1 MPTLSEIA
9 AARHARRMEE
19 IRTACHG
26 IEVSLFSDAFDT
38 DATTA
43 ALGDVL
49 VAIASGDV
57 RDIVEKLRSRLA
69 NGDRK
74 AYDMEKRKLPGVTLS
89 AILATRDKDV
99 PISERVE
106 RHSGILQADFD
117 GKDNPQ
123 LTPAE
128 TRDALKSDPHVLA
141 AFVSPSGEGVKALVR
156 IPARIE
162 DHAAAF
168 DAAKAHYME
177 KFGLAMDRAARDIGR
192 LCFLSWDPDLWVNA
206 AAVAIEP
213 TQPELPARR
222 SGPTSKDW
230 ADTYPATLEDVR
242 EMLSF
247 IPSMRGHYD
256 DWLKITN
263 AVWSVVP
270 LAESLPMLQS
280 WTPPKN
286 PGDYEKKWRSRL
298 NTIGIGT
305 LAHYAQQYGFDAKA
319 AARRKMWAGR
329 IRFADGSRTAEKRE
343 TVAEEPPAQIIE
355 MDREFVWSCVER
367 GQRGD
372 AELWAR
378 MASGAYCFDHLA
390 QAWRRYE
397 GGIWEKD
404 DTGATRIEFIDRVC
418 GAYQELADSI
428 LDEINRSPSGAEKDP
443 RRAKIASIQKR
454 IAKLNNA
461 GYSAAALDLA
471 ASVEALRARATDFDR
486 EAHLL
491 ALADRTVDF
500 HAGEVREHR
509 PGDKMTKRIPVKF
522 NAAAECPAFDRF
534 LHLVMGGDEAMI
546 AYIWRAIGY
555 SLTGFVDRDV
565 LFFLWGK
572 GANGKS
578 TFTSA
583 LKLLGGD
590 YMTTIDIESLLAKR
604 ADNNLDYKKAMLEG
618 TRLVVT
624 DEIPEGRRLNE
635 AMIKAL
641 VGGDDIVA
649 RRPYEKPYVFPPTH
663 KLWMVGNHKPTITGT
678 DLGIWRRI
686 HLVPF
691 TVTIPEA
698 DRRPRHEVL
707 AEFRKELPGI
717 LRGALA
723 GYQEMLDLGGLNPPE
738 KVIEAVK
745 EYKSDSDQFALFL
758 ADRTERNITGRVELS
773 ELLRAYLAW
782 CEDEGEEPLA
792 KSSRRLGVLIKERG
806 ISLEMDGHKSRMALG
821 LTLLSQDFGKTS
833 TRHWND

>member
-19 IRTACHG
+19 IRAACAG
-26 IEVSLFSDAFDT
+26 IEVSLFADAFDT

-49 VAIASGDV
+49 AAVASGDV
-57 RDIVEKLRSRLA
+57 RDIIEKLRARLA

-89 AILATRDKDV
+89 AILATRDREV
-99 PISERVE
+99 PITERVE

-156 IPARIE
+156 VPASIE
-162 DHAAAF
+162 GHAAAF

-177 KFGLAMDRAARDIGR
+177 KFGLAMDKAARDIGR
-192 LCFLSWDPDLWVNA
+192 LCFLSWDPELWVNA

-213 TQPELPARR
+213 TQPELPARSSR
-222 SGPTSKDW
+222 SQDWKD
-230 ADTYPATLEDVR
+230 TFPATIEDVK
-242 EMLSF
+242 EMLSY
-247 IPSMRGHYD
+247 IPSMRGNYD

-263 AVWSVVP
+263 AVWSVLP
-270 LAESLPMLQS
+270 LAESLSMLQA

-305 LAHYAQQYGFDAKA
+305 LAHYAQRYGFDAKA

-329 IRFADGSRTAEKRE
+329 IRFADGSRTATRPE
-343 TVAEEPPAQIIE
+343 TVAEEPPGEIVE
-355 MDREFVWSCVER
+355 LDREFVWSCVER

-378 MASGAYCFDHLA
+378 LAGGAYCYDHLA

-397 GGIWEKD
+397 AGCWEKD
-404 DTGATRIEFIDRVC
+404 DTGATRIEFIDRLC
-418 GAYQELADSI
+418 ATYMELVDSI
-428 LDEINRSPSGAEKDP
+428 LDDINRSPSQAEKDP
-443 RRAKIASIQKR
+443 RRAKILSIQKR
-454 IAKLNNA
+454 VAKLNNA
-461 GYSAAALDLA
+461 GYATAALDLA
-471 ASVEALRARATDFDR
+471 ASVETLRAKATDFDR

-491 ALADRTVDF
+491 ALGDRTVDF

-509 PGDKMTKRIPVKF
+509 PGDRITKRIPIRF
-522 NAAAECPAFDRF
+522 DATAECPAFERF
-534 LHLVMGGDEAMI
+534 MHTITAGDEAMI
-546 AYIWRAIGY
+546 SYLMRAIGY

-578 TFTSA
+578 TFTST
-583 LKLLGGD
+583 LKMLAGE

-649 RRPYEKPYVFPPTH
+649 RRPYEKPYVFAPTH

-691 TVTIPEA
+691 VVTIPEA

-717 LRGALA
+717 LRWALA
-723 GYQEMLDLGGLNPPE
+723 GYQELLDLGGLHPPE

-758 ADRTERNITGRVELS
+758 ADRTDRNITARTDLRD
-773 ELLRAYLAW
+773 LLKAYLAW
-782 CEDEGEEPLA
+782 CEDEGEEPVV
-792 KSSRRLGVLIKERG
+792 KSGRRLAVILKERG
-806 ISLEMDGHKSRMALG
+806 INIEIGHARSRVATG
-821 LTLLSQDFGKTS
+821 LLLNGSETS
-833 TRHWND
+833 TRENRHWQD

>member
-9 AARHARRMEE
+9 AARHDRRMEE
-19 IRTACHG
+19 IRSACAG
-26 IEVSLFSDAFDT
+26 IEVSLFADAFDT

-49 VAIASGDV
+49 AAVASGDV
-57 RDIVEKLRSRLA
+57 RDIVEKLRARLA

-89 AILATRDKDV
+89 AILATRDRDV
-99 PISERVE
+99 PITERVE

-128 TRDALKSDPHVLA
+128 TRDALKSDPHVLS

-156 IPARIE
+156 IPASIE
-162 DHAAAF
+162 GHAAAF
-168 DAAKAHYME
+168 DAAKAHYLE
-177 KFGLAMDRAARDIGR
+177 KFGLVMDKAARDIGR

-213 TQPELPARR
+213 SQPELPARHSR
-222 SGPTSKDW
+222 PSQDWKD
-230 ADTYPATLEDVR
+230 TFPATVEDVK
-242 EMLSF
+242 EMLSY
-247 IPSMRGHYD
+247 IPSMRGQYN

-263 AVWSVVP
+263 AVWSVLP
-270 LAESLPMLQS
+270 LAESLPMLQA

-329 IRFADGSRTAEKRE
+329 IRFADGSRTAARRE
-343 TVAEEPPAQIIE
+343 TVAEAPPEEIVE
-355 MDREFVWSCVER
+355 LDREFVWSCVER

-378 MASGAYCFDHLA
+378 LAGGAYCYDHLA

-397 GGIWEKD
+397 AGCWEKD
-404 DTGATRIEFIDRVC
+404 DTGATRIEFIDRVSA
-418 GAYQELADSI
+418 AYAELVDSI
-428 LDEINRSPSGAEKDP
+428 LDDINRSPSQAEKDP
-443 RRAKIASIQKR
+443 RRTKILSIQKR
-454 IAKLNNA
+454 IAKINNA
-461 GYSAAALDLA
+461 GYATSALDLA
-471 ASVEALRARATDFDR
+471 TSVETLRAKATDFDR

-509 PGDKMTKRIPVKF
+509 PGDRITKRIPIHF
-522 NAAAECPAFDRF
+522 DAAAECPAFERF
-534 LHLVMGGDEAMI
+534 MTTITAGDDALI
-546 AYIWRAIGY
+546 SYLIRAIGY

-565 LFFLWGK
+565 LFFLYGK

-578 TFTSA
+578 TFTST
-583 LKLLGGD
+583 LKMLAGE

-649 RRPYEKPYVFPPTH
+649 RRPYEKPYVFAPTH

-691 TVTIPEA
+691 LVTIPEA

-717 LRGALA
+717 LRWALA
-723 GYQEMLDLGGLNPPE
+723 GYQELLDLGGLNPPE
-738 KVIEAVK
+738 KVLEAVK
-745 EYKSDSDQFALFL
+745 EYKDDSDQFAAFL
-758 ADRTERNITGRVELS
+758 EARTERSLSGRTVLS
-773 ELLRAYLAW
+773 KMLKTYLAW
-782 CEDEGEEPLA
+782 CEDEGEEPVV
-792 KSSRRLGVLIKERG
+792 KSGRRLSVVLKERG
-806 ISLEMDGHKSRMALG
+806 FHIEAGAYKERIVSG
-821 LTLLSQDFGKTS
+821 LKLLASFES
-833 TRHWND
+833 SESPSHWTD